1 MAIAL
6 ITGASRGIGQA
17 TALLRQ
23 EVAAQVDRVNGVRP
37 GFIYSG
43 MLASGQP
50 EEVAQ
55 AIAWL
60 LSDKAFM

>member
-17 TALLRQ
+17 TALLLAL
-23 EVAAQVDRVNGVRP
+23 EVAAQGIRVNGVRP

-43 MLASGQP
+43 MLAAGSRRRLHRPSPGC
-50 EEVAQ
+50 
-55 AIAWL
+55 
-60 LSDKAFM
+60 